1 MKHRYSSGKKTYVM
15 IALLAVLF
23 ISMGYLSLQKK
34 EGMTDKKKEGMAV
47 NAKKE
52 GMAVNA
58 KKEGMT
64 IKKKEGMTNKKK

>member
-34 EGMTDKKKEGMAV
+34 EGMADK
-47 NAKKE
+47 KKE